1 MLMFLINVKLNRHYN
16 CIDFGLLSCII
27 LGDKGIW
34 IISLVKYKLWLG
46 KEIKLPINNVMF
58 LSWNA
63 FDLMGNMTKQTS
75 LTKPQNFEHVLDQI
89 YQKD

>member
-1 MLMFLINVKLNRHYN
+1 
-16 CIDFGLLSCII
+16 
-27 LGDKGIW
+27 
-34 IISLVKYKLWLG
+34 
-46 KEIKLPINNVMF
+46 MF